1 MMSRETDTDET
12 INPRLFLCFGQA
24 IKEAFPM
31 FRSLGTETTKH
42 SLESFYLN
50 LFLVAQSIGG
60 SLKCVEF
67 LRKDATCI
75 MPDQILDE
83 ILANN
88 EQFLKTTRL
97 PLIGHAPRKHL
108 AVVTC
113 MDCRLLEMF
122 EPALG
127 LKRGDAV
134 ELRTAGATIAQ
145 PERERA
151 ANDLIRSLAGAIY
164 LLDVREVLVIG
175 HTQCGLSHV
184 EPAALTG
191 TMQALGVDP
200 QHLIEREA
208 LNGLEGLVDWT
219 GAFSD
224 VHISV
229 KETVEVIRNS
239 PYLPKLPVHGLVID
253 IETGK
258 LEVVE
263 RAN

>member
-1 MMSRETDTDET
+1 
-12 INPRLFLCFGQA
+12 
-24 IKEAFPM
+24 
-31 FRSLGTETTKH
+31 
-42 SLESFYLN
+42 
-50 LFLVAQSIGG
+50 
-60 SLKCVEF
+60 
-67 LRKDATCI
+67 
-75 MPDQILDE
+75 MPDIILDE

-88 EQFLKTTRL
+88 KQFLQNTRL
-97 PLIGHAPRKHL
+97 PVIDHAPRKHL

-134 ELRTAGATIAQ
+134 ELRTAGATISQ

-164 LLDVREVLVIG
+164 LLGVREVLVIG

-184 EPAALTG
+184 DPAALTG
-191 TMQALGVDP
+191 AMQALGVNP
-200 QHLIEREA
+200 QQLIERE
-208 LNGLEGLVDWT
+208 GLSGVDELVQWT

-224 VHISV
+224 VHLSV
-229 KETVEVIRNS
+229 KETVQVIRKS

-253 IETGK
+253 ITTGE
-258 LEVVE
+258 LELVDP
-263 RAN
+263 AN